1 MFDNDV
7 AGILLSEEQIKE
19 KVKELGRKITE
30 DYKDVDCLI
39 AVGILR
45 GSVIFMADL
54 IRCIDLHTELEFM
67 SVSSYGASSKTS
79 GVVKINKDLDVDIAG
94 KHVIIIEDIID
105 SGVTLSYL
113 RELLLKRNPASL
125 KICTLLNKPERRIA
139 DVTPDYV
146 AFEVPDEFV
155 IGYGL
160 DYASRYRNM
169 PYIGILKR
177 EIYE

>member
-7 AGILLSEEQIKE
+7 AGVLLSEEEIRA
-19 KVKELGRKITE
+19 KVEEIGRQITE

-54 IRCIDLHTELEFM
+54 IRQIDLHTELEFM
-67 SVSSYGASSKTS
+67 AVSSYGASSKSS

-105 SGVTLSYL
+105 SGITLSYL

-139 DVTPDYV
+139 DVKPDYV

>member
-7 AGILLSEEQIKE
+7 AGILLTEEQIKE
-19 KVKELGRKITE
+19 KVQELGRQITE

-79 GVVKINKDLDVDIAG
+79 GAVKINKDLDVDIAG

-113 RELLLKRNPASL
+113 RELFLKRNPASL

>member
-7 AGILLSEEQIKE
+7 AGVLLSEEQLE
-19 KVKELGRKITE
+19 KRVRELGEEITK
-30 DYKDVDCLI
+30 DYANEDCLI

-45 GSVIFMADL
+45 GSVVFLADL
-54 IRCIDLHTELEFM
+54 IRHIDLHTELEFM
-67 SVSSYGASSKTS
+67 AVSSYGASSKSS

-94 KHVIIIEDIID
+94 KNVIIIEDIID
-105 SGVTLSYL
+105 SGITLNYL
-113 RELLLKRNPASL
+113 KDLLLKRNPKSL
-125 KICTLLNKPERRIA
+125 KICTLLNKPDRRKIDIKA
-139 DVTPDYV
+139 DYIGFDI
-146 AFEVPDEFV
+146 PDEFV

-169 PYIGILKR
+169 PYVGILKR

>member
-113 RELLLKRNPASL
+113 RELLLKRNPAL
-125 KICTLLNKPERRIA
+125 FGFHLHLNWSE
-139 DVTPDYV
+139 
-146 AFEVPDEFV
+146 FEQFSPNSC
-155 IGYGL
+155 L
-160 DYASRYRNM
+160 HH
-169 PYIGILKR
+169 
-177 EIYE
+177 

>member
-7 AGILLSEEQIKE
+7 AGILLTEEQIKQ
-19 KVKELGRKITE
+19 KVIELGKQITE
-30 DYKDVDCLI
+30 DYKDVECLI

-54 IRCIDLHTELEFM
+54 IRQIDLHTELEFM
-67 SVSSYGASSKTS
+67 SVSSYGSSSKTS
-79 GVVKINKDLDVDIAG
+79 GVVKINKDLDVDISG
-94 KHVIIIEDIID
+94 KHVIIIEDIVD

-113 RELLLKRNPASL
+113 REMLLKRNPASL

-139 DVTPDYV
+139 DVNPDYV